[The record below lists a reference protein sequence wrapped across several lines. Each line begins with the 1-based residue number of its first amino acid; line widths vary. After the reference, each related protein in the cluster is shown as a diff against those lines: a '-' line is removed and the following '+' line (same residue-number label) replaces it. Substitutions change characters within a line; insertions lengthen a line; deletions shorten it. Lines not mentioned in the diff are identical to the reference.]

1 MTTTKIDIS
10 CDLDL
15 DLNAYPEEF
24 KEFCK
29 KNELKYPNIETGNGK
44 ALCAMLLTPNK
55 YWERESINA
64 FVKKFN
70 IKTKDSIQLF
80 NKHSQWGIATSSI
93 RGKNYILYPYELSH
107 KNIMRK
113 NFKFDG
119 TNEEKNNAIDQIKQ
133 EILGDYVNI
142 PNEEW
147 QLGHK
152 NPDSADNSSKNLILQ
167 PPIQGKYRDN
177 YIFTDTL
184 TKIPTPKKII
194 SMYNE
199 KTCPYSTQQLI
210 ALKDWLN
217 SIELVQP

>member
-1 MTTTKIDIS
+1 MNVTKIDKS
-10 CDLDL
+10 SDLDL
-15 DLNAYPEEF
+15 DLNDYPEEF
-24 KEFCK
+24 IKFCK
-29 KNELKYPNIETGNGK
+29 KNELNYPDIKSGNGK

-64 FVKKFN
+64 FVEKFN

-80 NKHSQWGIATSSI
+80 NKHAQWGIATSPN

-107 KNIMRK
+107 KNMMRK

-119 TNEEKNNAIDQIKQ
+119 TNEKKNNAIDQIKK
-133 EILGDYVNI
+133 EILGDYVNV
-142 PNEEW
+142 PNKDW

-152 NPDSADNSSKNLILQ
+152 NPDSHDSSSKNLILQ

-177 YIFTDTL
+177 YIFIDTI
-184 TKIPTPKKII
+184 TKIPTPKKLI

-199 KTCPYSTQQLI
+199 NKCPYTREQLI
-210 ALKDWLN
+210 ILKDFLN
-217 SIELVQP
+217 SIQLH